1 MTNDECRKNPE
12 RLMTKTVQF
21 RWTVYPDQI
30 EHRISTF
37 FSPLGITSF
46 VINNSSLNRHL
57 LECATAEVLG
67 NVTELS
73 TRSVASDLL
82 ST

>member
-1 MTNDECRKNPE
+1 MMEEP
-12 RLMTKTVQF
+12 
-21 RWTVYPDQI
+21 
-30 EHRISTF
+30 F
-37 FSPLGITSF
+37 FVEINLPTAFGRFSESAVTSF

-57 LECATAEVLG
+57 LEYATAEVLG